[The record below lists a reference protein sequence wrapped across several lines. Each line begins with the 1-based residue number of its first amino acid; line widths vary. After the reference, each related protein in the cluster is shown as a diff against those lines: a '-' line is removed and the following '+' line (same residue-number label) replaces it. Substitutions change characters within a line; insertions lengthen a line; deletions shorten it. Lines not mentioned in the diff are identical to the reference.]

1 MPFLDRVQMTI
12 SSASGSAVTLGSV
25 YAANAATM
33 VGAGAVDGAKYSY
46 VISDGNNFE
55 LQKQQV
61 YSAGAGTIA
70 RGTPVLAFNGTTY
83 STTQLSTISG
93 SAVFAIDLLAED
105 LNGFASL
112 DSNGNFSANNLIDGL
127 TSIATAAGTTTLTIA
142 SAGIQAFT
150 GTTTQTVKL
159 PTTGVAAGTR
169 YFLINNST
177 GVVTVQSSG
186 ANTIQ
191 AMAAGTSAFFTA
203 NVATPTTA
211 ANWNVNYSS
220 AYLSGGTLSGA
231 LNWGPAVTIASAST
245 VNIGAAAGNYVL
257 ISGTTTITAFDTIA
271 QGAMRLVEFQGA
283 LTLTYNATSLIL
295 PGAASI
301 TTAAGDTANFI
312 SEGAGNWRCL
322 NYSPASGKAVVGSS
336 GGGPTLLTTLTASSS
351 STLVDTTH
359 LTSAYKSYEFRFL
372 NVVATTGNINP
383 LQMLVSTNGGTS
395 YDSTAAN
402 YLVGTSPGS
411 LSAAGVPGMIASGYS
426 PDSTQGISGIF
437 RLYLS
442 QTAQRSMG
450 EGSLVIYTTSTAA
463 AWVICASSY
472 VGSTSV
478 INAVQFSIPTTTIKS
493 GQIEIWGNP

>member
-83 STTQLSTISG
+83 STTQLSTVSG

-105 LNGFASL
+105 LNGFASI
-112 DSNGNFSANNLIDGL
+112 DGNGNFSANNLIEGFA
-127 TSIATAAGTTTLTIA
+127 TTATAAGTTTLTIA

-159 PTTGVAAGTR
+159 PTTGLVAGQQ
-169 YFLINNST
+169 YLLINNST

-211 ANWNVNYSS
+211 AQWNVNYSG
-220 AYLSGGTLSGA
+220 AYLGLTPAAIGA
-231 LNWGPAVTIASAST
+231 LANGTTSAVTVGYTFTPNSLGNITSFTVNPALGNYQYGTNHAAATWTAPTSDCAVTILVTNDATA
-245 VNIGAAAGNYVL
+245 GA
-257 ISGTTTITAFDTIA
+257 ITFSGFT
-271 QGAMRLVEFQGA
+271 
-283 LTLTYNATSLIL
+283 
-295 PGAASI
+295 
-301 TTAAGDTANFI
+301 
-312 SEGAGNWRCL
+312 
-322 NYSPASGKAVVGSS
+322 VGSS
-336 GGGPTLLTTLTASSS
+336 TGDALTTTNAS
-351 STLVDTTH
+351 
-359 LTSAYKSYEFRFL
+359 KFL
-372 NVVATTGNINP
+372 INIIRING
-383 LQMLVSTNGGTS
+383 VST
-395 YDSTAAN
+395 Y
-402 YLVGTSPGS
+402 
-411 LSAAGVPGMIASGYS
+411 MIKAL
-426 PDSTQGISGIF
+426 Q
-437 RLYLS
+437 
-442 QTAQRSMG
+442 
-450 EGSLVIYTTSTAA
+450 
-463 AWVICASSY
+463 
-472 VGSTSV
+472 
-478 INAVQFSIPTTTIKS
+478 
-493 GQIEIWGNP
+493 